1 MTRADIGLKVCRNCG
16 RELPLTDFYTQV
28 TAKDGHRNVCK
39 HCYIERKLQL
49 RSKNPYHKVKHRTE
63 MHEMKT
69 CTECG
74 RTLPETE
81 FTDSTGSR
89 CRECREKN
97 REYQR
102 RYREANREKVRAYSR
117 DSNRRRRGGEEKR
130 KSGPPKGCKFTKQDF
145 TERPV
150 PTKEPVKAGRLCQ
163 QCINWPCFA
172 GIENLETD
180 FAREG
185 CHGWFPR
192 SEVV

>member
-1 MTRADIGLKVCRNCG
+1 MKCCYCHRDLPIEAFPLK
-16 RELPLTDFYTQV
+16 Y
-28 TAKDGHRNVCK
+28 GHVRYK
-39 HCYIERKLQL
+39 
-49 RSKNPYHKVKHRTE
+49 S
-63 MHEMKT
+63 
-69 CTECG
+69 
-74 RTLPETE
+74 
-81 FTDSTGSR
+81 
-89 CRECREKN
+89 CRECYALGHSCLRPKPKPKRPKLSPEEKKAH
-97 REYQR
+97 RKAYMLEYQR
-102 RYREANREKVRAYSR
+102 KYRAANREKVREFSR

-130 KSGPPKGCKFTKQDF
+130 KSGPQKGCKFTKQDF
-145 TERPV
+145 TGRPV